1 MLRFIG
7 NPRLS
12 LNQPSEPD
20 LRPPNLRQASEQYLT
35 SDQLAAH
42 FLRQVNDRAQWMHT
56 LTGRL

>member
-7 NPRLS
+7 KPRLS

-20 LRPPNLRQASEQYLT
+20 LRPPSLRQASEQYLT

-42 FLRQVNDRAQWMHT
+42 FLRQVNDRAQ
-56 LTGRL
+56 